1 MKISIRKG
9 SFETNSSSMHSLVI
23 TNKKNQKNDYCKRKK
38 EIENWG
44 FYYSDK
50 PVIDKENKV
59 YFLAALFEYDNHYD
73 KVMSREYNIF
83 LKILEDNNEEE
94 LLKNLQQNAKQFKE
108 NGCRFCS
115 NYFDNDVLIDCDC
128 KFPKEFFNYFG
139 VVSDEEMYQK
149 LYDFIYGDGVIVP
162 YEYM

>member
-1 MKISIRKG
+1 MI
-9 SFETNSSSMHSLVI
+9 
-23 TNKKNQKNDYCKRKK
+23 
-38 EIENWG
+38 
-44 FYYSDK
+44 
-50 PVIDKENKV
+50 
-59 YFLAALFEYDNHYD
+59 
-73 KVMSREYNIF
+73 EYNQNRAEEF
-83 LKILEDNNEEE
+83 LW
-94 LLKNLQQNAKQFKE
+94 KNLQQNAKQFKE